1 MCGFQNLLNRLI
13 RIEVK
18 QLKKIAFIAIVM
30 MLAACSAKAPEPKQA
45 KGDWYDLN
53 TTSQAIKAGTY

>member
-1 MCGFQNLLNRLI
+1 M

-18 QLKKIAFIAIVM
+18 QMKKIAFIAIVM